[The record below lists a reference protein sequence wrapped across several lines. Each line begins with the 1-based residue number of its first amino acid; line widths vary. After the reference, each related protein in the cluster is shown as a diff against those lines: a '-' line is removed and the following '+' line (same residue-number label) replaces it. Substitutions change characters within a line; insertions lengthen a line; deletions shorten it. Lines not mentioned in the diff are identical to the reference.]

1 MTDPRCPHDHP
12 AELAC
17 TRRRWDPRR
26 WALAATGLCCVGM
39 GAAGVFI
46 PGLPTTIFLI
56 IASWCFAKSCPP
68 LERWLKE
75 LKLFKPYT
83 KYLDPDAV
91 MPTRVR
97 YLVLAIM
104 WTAVCASG
112 YVFYARG
119 LIAWAAA
126 PLLIAGLIA
135 TVSIWRFRRGN

>member
-1 MTDPRCPHDHP
+1 MPESRCPQTHS

-26 WALAATGLCCVGM
+26 WALAGTGLCCVGM

-75 LKLFKPYT
+75 ARLFRPYT
-83 KYLDPDAV
+83 KYLDPEV
-91 MPTRVR
+91 EMPTRVR
-97 YLVLAIM
+97 YIILVIM
-104 WTAVCASG
+104 WTAVLASG
-112 YVFYARG
+112 YVFSSRG
-119 LIAWAAA
+119 LLAWAAG
-126 PLLIAGLIA
+126 PLAVAGLIA
-135 TVSIWRFRRGN
+135 TVSIWRFRRGR

>member
-1 MTDPRCPHDHP
+1 MPDPRCPYDHP

-26 WALAATGLCCVGM
+26 WALAGTGLCCVGM

-83 KYLDPDAV
+83 RYLDPGSV
-91 MPTRVR
+91 MPMRVR
-97 YLVLAIM
+97 WVVLGIM
-104 WTAVCASG
+104 WTAVSVSG
-112 YVFYARG
+112 FVFYSRG
-119 LIAWAAA
+119 LLPWAAG
-126 PLLIAGLIA
+126 PLGLAGLMA
-135 TVSIWRFRRGN
+135 TVAIWRFRRGR